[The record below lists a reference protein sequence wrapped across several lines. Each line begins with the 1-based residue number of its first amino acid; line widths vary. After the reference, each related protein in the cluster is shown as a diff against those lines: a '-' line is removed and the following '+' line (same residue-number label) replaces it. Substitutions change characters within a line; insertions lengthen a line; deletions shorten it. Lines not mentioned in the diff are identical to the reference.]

1 MIYKIEFWF
10 SVRYDYNMVVYNEG
24 LFVFGGILIDGFYSK
39 LFKILFCVLFLNIY
53 IYLLFF
59 KKLVV

>member
-24 LFVFGGILIDGFYSK
+24 LFVFGGILIDGFYSNE
-39 LFKILFCVLFLNIY
+39 FWFFDIISGYWFLLN
-53 IYLLFF
+53 FNNSF
-59 KKLVV
+59 